1 MIKYVTI
8 FLILTYPL
16 SSTETY
22 KNTEDFT
29 IKFRAFS
36 FDETILDI
44 AYVDGKEIRIL
55 DLNSSSLSPEAIYK
69 GKQELEFIKQL
80 KPSKTP
86 DENEILLH
94 TKNSAQKRLEEVSDE
109 YRNYLGKRKEIY
121 DQIESNER
129 EPNSSEKYLV
139 SEINLKLVEL
149 EKKISDAES
158 EVIKSDSLY
167 LKKITQS
174 DRNNPVK
181 IQETKSLSKKDL
193 PALLPKPKYEPLAKF
208 TIPASGG
215 NYILIFNKTPNG
227 VTISPLNDAPGIFP
241 FGSYQFINLSGTTV
255 ELRFGSKVI
264 PLSPNGRTVF
274 KPETANGEYLE
285 GEFWTKVDDEFKL
298 GYKFRNLHISRIRTL
313 AFIMPTAPGQST
325 LNLKIAEERGQ
336 IEPPA
341 PPENPKDKGKKNK
354 EAEKKEPE
362 NRPFG

>member
-1 MIKYVTI
+1 MHRIIRIIFFLLAPI
-8 FLILTYPL
+8 FLTAEVSKENERKI
-16 SSTETY
+16 S
-22 KNTEDFT
+22 
-29 IKFRAFS
+29 IKFKILSFFHNPIEITFKEGKDFKPIDILEDKFGIEYSYIGESTIEFYQKINKFS
-36 FDETILDI
+36 VKTDSAIVQSSNENNNPQDKLGDEYNKILNEINIFGKSLTNPDSPTIN
-44 AYVDGKEIRIL
+44 EINRFNELQQQL
-55 DLNSSSLSPEAIYK
+55 DLIKEKLDSERLNNDNLRKKVYEDSEVEIKPVKQSSSSPNYTQNQQK
-69 GKQELEFIKQL
+69 PEF
-80 KPSKTP
+80 
-86 DENEILLH
+86 
-94 TKNSAQKRLEEVSDE
+94 V
-109 YRNYLGKRKEIY
+109 
-121 DQIESNER
+121 
-129 EPNSSEKYLV
+129 
-139 SEINLKLVEL
+139 
-149 EKKISDAES
+149 
-158 EVIKSDSLY
+158 
-167 LKKITQS
+167 
-174 DRNNPVK
+174 
-181 IQETKSLSKKDL
+181 
-193 PALLPKPKYEPLAKF
+193 PLAKF

-313 AFIMPTAPGQST
+313 AFIMPTAPGQSA